1 MANFIGPSWYQR
13 PEGMRQDISAGGVI
27 VRWLEGHPYIA
38 LVREGPFSDYI
49 LPKGHVE
56 SGESLEDAARREIA
70 EEAGLHEIHLVCELG
85 VQERMNYRRSAWKVI
100 HYFLFVS
107 DDAGG
112 KPTDSNHQYRC
123 EWFPLD
129 ELPVMFWPEQR
140 SLIEANRE
148 KIIRLTASAPSSS
161 ARSHHPPV

>member
-107 DDAGG
+107 DDAG
-112 KPTDSNHQYRC
+112 
-123 EWFPLD
+123 
-129 ELPVMFWPEQR
+129 FWPEQR